1 MSVTLLTP
9 CPGARIYAGS
19 TVANMSS
26 NADNSLR
33 LMTPEDI
40 TENFGR
46 AFDYTKDVCMAMNA
60 DGSVHGAHVT
70 GCMWVPNDGL
80 YATFDRVVSGWIRI
94 NWLLFIAP

>member
-9 CPGARIYAGS
+9 KPGGQIFSGSVVNTNPANNALRIISAADMAG
-19 TVANMSS
+19 T
-26 NADNSLR
+26 
-33 LMTPEDI
+33 
-40 TENFGR
+40 FGR
-46 AFDYTKDVCMAMNA
+46 QFDATKDVCMAMNA